1 MNKQIY
7 NPSVMK
13 RINELDLLKAIA
25 IIAMVFIHVF
35 DVSTRLQ
42 INSGIET
49 PTVWIIEFMGNIPSA
64 GVFMFAMGWG
74 AAFSSRST
82 PSTYISRLRQL
93 VILGI
98 LINFFEHFIPSLIDP
113 ATFGTVWEIA
123 PSIFAVDIYFFA
135 AFAMIYF
142 AVMKKFKEKPVAAV
156 SISAALIIVCFA
168 VNAAVGYES
177 FTTGNSWIDTVIGLF
192 IRENE
197 WSYFPFISWII
208 FPVVGYGA
216 ALLFKKATSRKAVL
230 LFAGIM
236 GVILIAFAE
245 IMMAVF
251 GIQDAVIIGAHS
263 ASEASYYALHPLCAI
278 CGCGVIA
285 IEFII
290 ANLILMISR
299 QRLPKFTSKMSRNV
313 MEIYIAQWLFIGCLS
328 PVLSRITN
336 LWVNILFAV
345 AVTFA
350 SYFGA
355 ELYKWLMMKNKERRQ
370 SVQLQQSS
378 VQSQKLHKGIPTV
391 YVYSSSAYKKHIII

>member
-1 MNKQIY
+1 
-7 NPSVMK
+7 MK
-13 RINELDLLKAIA
+13 RVNELDLLKAIA

-35 DVSTRLQ
+35 DVSTRMQ
-42 INSGIET
+42 IHSGVET
-49 PTVWIIEFMGNIPSA
+49 STVWIIEFMGNIPSA

-93 VILGI
+93 VVLGI
-98 LINFFEHFIPSLIDP
+98 VINFFEHFIPSIIDP
-113 ATFGTVWEIA
+113 AIFGTIWEIA

-142 AVMKKFKEKPVAAV
+142 AVMKKFKEKPVMAV
-156 SISAALIIVCFA
+156 SISAALVIVCFA
-168 VNAAVGYES
+168 INAAAGFES
-177 FTTGNSWIDTVIGLF
+177 FTTGNSWIDTGIGLF

-216 ALLFKKATSRKAVL
+216 AALFKKATSRRAVL
-230 LFAGIM
+230 IFAVIA
-236 GVILIAFAE
+236 GVSLITFAE
-245 IMMAVF
+245 ITMAAF
-251 GIQDAVIIGAHS
+251 GVQDAVIFGAHS

-285 IEFII
+285 LEFVI

-299 QRLPKFTSKMSRNV
+299 QRLPKFMSKMSRNV

-328 PVLSRITN
+328 PVLSGVTN
-336 LWVNILFAV
+336 LWVNILFAT

-355 ELYKWLMMKNKERRQ
+355 EMYKWLMMKSKEYAQQRRQ
-370 SVQLQQSS
+370 RIQLQRGQ
-378 VQSQKLHKGIPTV
+378 VQS
-391 YVYSSSAYKKHIII
+391 

>member
-1 MNKQIY
+1 MKNQMY

-13 RINELDLLKAIA
+13 RVNELDLLKAIA

-35 DVSTRLQ
+35 DVSTRMQ
-42 INSGIET
+42 IHSGVET
-49 PTVWIIEFMGNIPSA
+49 STVWIIEFMGNIPSA

-93 VILGI
+93 VVLGI
-98 LINFFEHFIPSLIDP
+98 VINFFEHFIPSLLDP

-156 SISAALIIVCFA
+156 SISAALVIACFA
-168 VNAAVGYES
+168 VNGAVGFES
-177 FTTGNSWIDTVIGLF
+177 FTTGNSWLDTGIGLF

-197 WSYFPFISWII
+197 WSYFPFISWIV

-216 ALLFKKATSRKAVL
+216 AALFRKATSRRAVL
-230 LFAGIM
+230 IFAAITGLL
-236 GVILIAFAE
+236 LIIFAE
-245 IMMAVF
+245 ISMAAF
-251 GIQDAVIIGAHS
+251 GIQDAVIFGAHS

-285 IEFII
+285 LEFVI

-299 QRLPKFTSKMSRNV
+299 QRLPKFMSKMSRNV

-328 PVLSRITN
+328 PVLSGVTN
-336 LWVNILFAV
+336 LWVNILFAT

-355 ELYKWLMMKNKERRQ
+355 EMYKWLMMKSKEYIKQRRQ
-370 SVQLQQSS
+370 RIQPQKGLVQN
-378 VQSQKLHKGIPTV
+378 
-391 YVYSSSAYKKHIII
+391 

>member
-1 MNKQIY
+1 
-7 NPSVMK
+7 MK

-197 WSYFPFISWII
+197 WSYFPFISWSI

>member
-1 MNKQIY
+1 
-7 NPSVMK
+7 MK

-35 DVSTRLQ
+35 DVSTCLQ

-49 PTVWIIEFMGNIPSA
+49 TTVWIIEFMGNIPSA

-391 YVYSSSAYKKHIII
+391 YVYSSTAYKKHIII